1 MNKLVFVFQKLKNSP
16 GPKILRGY
24 FRVRC
29 SFRKVFVQRRKFWQF
44 FPPNCPTI
52 IRTRKSHYCYYYFYR
67 ASNCPHKIF
76 SSSCAVFLGFHNV
89 SMSCH
94 LTVKACQI
102 ISDLLA
108 VRLNELETSIIYSS

>member
-1 MNKLVFVFQKLKNSP
+1 MNKLVFVFQKLKT
-16 GPKILRGY
+16 LRAQKFCGAI
-24 FRVRC
+24 FGRGVL
-29 SFRKVFVQRRKFWQF
+29 SKVFVQRRKFWQV
-44 FPPNCPTI
+44 FPANCPTI

-67 ASNCPHKIF
+67 VSNCPHKIF
-76 SSSCAVFLGFHNV
+76 SSSCAVFLGVYNV
-89 SMSCH
+89 SISCH

>member
-1 MNKLVFVFQKLKNSP
+1 MNKLVFVFQKLKNSS
-16 GPKILRGY
+16 GPKILRAIFGCG
-24 FRVRC
+24 VL
-29 SFRKVFVQRRKFWQF
+29 SKVFVQRRKFWQV
-44 FPPNCPTI
+44 FPANCPTI
-52 IRTRKSHYCYYYFYR
+52 IRTRKPHYCYYYFYR

-76 SSSCAVFLGFHNV
+76 SSSCAVFLGFYNV
-89 SMSCH
+89 SISCH